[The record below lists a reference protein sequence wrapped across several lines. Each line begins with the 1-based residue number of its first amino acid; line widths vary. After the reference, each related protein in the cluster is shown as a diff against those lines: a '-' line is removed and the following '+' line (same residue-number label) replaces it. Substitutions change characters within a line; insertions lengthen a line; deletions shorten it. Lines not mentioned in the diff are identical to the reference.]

1 MTEEKQVIG
10 VDLGGTAI
18 KFGRFLADGTCL
30 ESFSILTPKPATPE
44 NVINAIAITVNKIN
58 QNNNTVALGIG
69 MPGATDARGRIA
81 KVAINLDGW
90 HDIPLADEL
99 EEKTGLKTIICN
111 DANCAGL
118 GEAWLGAGKNYQDLI
133 LLTIGTGVGGAV
145 ILNGKL
151 FIGHK
156 GAGAELGL
164 VTFNPNGHPCN
175 SGNQGSFEQHA
186 SATAI
191 YRDTGKKPSEWGE
204 LAQKN
209 DPTALQFWRDY
220 GKTLGIGLATY
231 IYIFT
236 PEAILI
242 GGGVSASA
250 EYFLPSAWEEVEKR
264 VLPSSREG
272 LKLLVAQLGNNAG
285 IVGAAKLA
293 WQLSE
298 RLNKA

>member
-1 MTEEKQVIG
+1 MVKEKDVIG

-30 ESFSILTPKPATPE
+30 ESFSIPTPQPATPE
-44 NVINAIAITVNKIN
+44 DVISAIALTVNKIN
-58 QNNNTVALGIG
+58 QNNHSIALGIG
-69 MPGATDARGRIA
+69 MPGATDAGGRIA
-81 KVAINLDGW
+81 KVAINLSGW
-90 HDIPLADEL
+90 HNVPLADEL
-99 EEKTGLKTIICN
+99 EAKTGLKTTICN

-118 GEAWLGAGKNYQDLI
+118 GEAWLGAGKNYQNLI

-145 ILNGKL
+145 ILDGKL
-151 FIGHK
+151 FVGHN

-164 VTFNPNGHPCN
+164 VTFNPQGHPCN
-175 SGNQGSFEQHA
+175 SGNTGSFEQHA

-191 YRDTGKKPSEWGE
+191 YRDTGKKPSEWGK
-204 LAQKN
+204 LAKNN
-209 DPTALQFWRDY
+209 DPKALQFWQDY

-250 EYFLPSAWEEVEKR
+250 EYFLPATWKEVEKR

-272 LKLLVAQLGNNAG
+272 LKLMVAQLGNNAG

-293 WQLSE
+293 WQLVD
-298 RLNKA
+298 

>member
-1 MTEEKQVIG
+1 MTDRQVIG

-30 ESFSILTPKPATPE
+30 ESFSIDTPQPATPE
-44 NVINAIAITVNKIN
+44 DVISAIALTVHKIN
-58 QNNNTVALGIG
+58 QDKTAIALGVG

-81 KVAINLDGW
+81 KVAINLSGW
-90 HDIPLADEL
+90 HDVPLAEEL
-99 EEKTGLKTIICN
+99 EAKTGLQTVICN

-118 GEAWLGAGKNYQDLI
+118 GEAWLGAGKDYQNLI

-145 ILNGKL
+145 ILDGKL
-151 FIGHK
+151 FTGHN
-156 GAGAELGL
+156 GAAGELGL

-175 SGNQGSFEQHA
+175 SGNKGSFEQHA

-191 YRDTGKKPSEWGE
+191 YRDSGKKPSEWGD

-209 DPTALQFWRDY
+209 DPQALQFWQDY
-220 GKTLGIGLATY
+220 GKILGTGLATY
-231 IYIFT
+231 IYIFS

-242 GGGVSASA
+242 GGGVSASSK
-250 EYFLPSAWEEVEKR
+250 YFLPSAWEEVEKR

-272 LKLLVAQLGNNAG
+272 LKLLVAELGNDAG

-293 WQLSE
+293 WD
-298 RLNKA
+298 NFHN

>member
-1 MTEEKQVIG
+1 MVKEKEVIG

-18 KFGRFLADGTCL
+18 KFGRFLVDGTCL
-30 ESFSILTPKPATPE
+30 ESFSVATPQPATPE
-44 NVINAIAITVNKIN
+44 DVINAIALTVNRIN
-58 QNNNTVALGIG
+58 QNKNIVALGIG
-69 MPGATDARGRIA
+69 MPGATDVKGRIA
-81 KVAINLDGW
+81 KVAINLSGW
-90 HDIPLADEL
+90 HDVPLADEL
-99 EEKTGLKTIICN
+99 EKKTGLKTILCN

-118 GEAWLGAGKNYQDLI
+118 GEAWLGAGKNYQNLI

-145 ILNGKL
+145 ILHGKL
-151 FIGHK
+151 FIGHN
-156 GAGAELGL
+156 GAGGELGL
-164 VTFNPNGHPCN
+164 VTFNPHGHPCN
-175 SGNQGSFEQHA
+175 SGNTGSFEQHA

-204 LAQKN
+204 LAKKN
-209 DPTALQFWRDY
+209 DPSALKFWEDY
-220 GKTLGIGLATY
+220 GKIIGTGLATY

-272 LKLLVAQLGNNAG
+272 LKLMVAKLGNDAG
-285 IVGAAKLA
+285 MVGAAKLA
-293 WQLSE
+293 WELIQ
-298 RLNKA
+298 